1 MKTIIPKFLFI
12 LILLIF
18 SCIKKGKKTDN
29 EIKPY
34 VEFLRNE
41 NTSAKDYIIDIFKEK
56 DLVLICERFHP
67 EFTQYELIVELC
79 KDDRFIKN
87 VGNIF
92 IEVCTRNYYPE
103 VDQFLKDKDLSKV
116 EIDSLL
122 KEIARNRSVHPISI
136 NTNFPFFLKELRLI
150 NKNLKTEN
158 KLNLFPT
165 DVPINWTNMN
175 AEKYEKFWKT
185 TIKDRDR
192 LMAEYIIEKFDSIQN
207 SDSKRKKALII
218 MNYRHAFGN
227 EFKTQEDKEPEN
239 VGRYLFKQFPDRIAN
254 VLINTLT
261 FSEVRSDNDADIITI
276 QDGKWDASF
285 KRLNKDNIGFD
296 FENSPFGKDK
306 FDLWPFVEHNISY
319 SQVFNGFV
327 YYTSVDKFKLIT
339 GVSDI
344 VDSSFISEL
353 KRRKLLVNEARNL
366 NFSTNDSILWSYNR
380 KKINDTFIT
389 DSIKISIDKWL
400 K

>member
-1 MKTIIPKFLFI
+1 
-12 LILLIF
+12 
-18 SCIKKGKKTDN
+18 
-29 EIKPY
+29 
-34 VEFLRNE
+34 
-41 NTSAKDYIIDIFKEK
+41 
-56 DLVLICERFHP
+56 
-67 EFTQYELIVELC
+67 
-79 KDDRFIKN
+79 
-87 VGNIF
+87 
-92 IEVCTRNYYPE
+92 
-103 VDQFLKDKDLSKV
+103 
-116 EIDSLL
+116 
-122 KEIARNRSVHPISI
+122 
-136 NTNFPFFLKELRLI
+136 
-150 NKNLKTEN
+150 
-158 KLNLFPT
+158 
-165 DVPINWTNMN
+165 
-175 AEKYEKFWKT
+175 WKT